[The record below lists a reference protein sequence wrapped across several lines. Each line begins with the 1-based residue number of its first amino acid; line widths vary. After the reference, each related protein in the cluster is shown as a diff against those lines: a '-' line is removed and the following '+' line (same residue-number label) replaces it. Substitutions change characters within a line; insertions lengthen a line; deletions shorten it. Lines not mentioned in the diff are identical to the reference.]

1 MRGSDAWYWIAGTT
15 FVGGFML
22 ALNLMESPTG
32 RALQAIHDSEI
43 ASLVLGIDVA
53 RKKLT
58 IFIISAMYASVAG
71 SYLALFNGHVT
82 PDVAGFLRS
91 IELVAMVVLGGMGSI
106 VGSLVGAAVLVV
118 LPQALTVFHEY
129 EQALLGLIVM
139 VFMIFLRRGIVPSL
153 LPRSQGG
160 ANDDPGDR
168 SAVHYLR
175 WRAGHRW
182 RQSRIASGQVFSIIG
197 PNGSGKTTLF
207 NLVSGIYT
215 PNDGSIRLAGETVTG
230 LAPDQLAR
238 RGLSRTFQNLQ
249 IFSRMS
255 VLENVMVG
263 RHRHERTGIL
273 ADLLHWPSVARQNE
287 ATREAA
293 RAALARVGLAD
304 AADRPAGSLAYG
316 ALKRLEIARALAS
329 EPKVLLLDEPA
340 AGCNPVETQ
349 EIDRVIRSIVKD
361 GITVV
366 LVEHDMRL
374 VMNISDRVHVL
385 ASGRTL
391 AEGTPE
397 QVRSNAAVIEA
408 YLGVHGSQE
417 AARAFD

>member
-1 MRGSDAWYWIAGTT
+1 MILEADRLSITFGGVRAIDGVSIA
-15 FVGGFML
+15 
-22 ALNLMESPTG
+22 
-32 RALQAIHDSEI
+32 
-43 ASLVLGIDVA
+43 
-53 RKKLT
+53 
-58 IFIISAMYASVAG
+58 
-71 SYLALFNGHVT
+71 
-82 PDVAGFLRS
+82 
-91 IELVAMVVLGGMGSI
+91 IE
-106 VGSLVGAAVLVV
+106 
-118 LPQALTVFHEY
+118 
-129 EQALLGLIVM
+129 
-139 VFMIFLRRGIVPSL
+139 
-153 LPRSQGG
+153 
-160 ANDDPGDR
+160 
-168 SAVHYLR
+168 
-175 WRAGHRW
+175 
-182 RQSRIASGQVFSIIG
+182 SGQVFSIIG

-207 NLVSGIYT
+207 NLVSGIYV
-215 PNDGSIRLAGETVTG
+215 PNDGNVRLAGESVTG

-273 ADLLHWPSVARQNE
+273 ADLLHWPSVARQNQ

-293 RAALARVGLAD
+293 RAALARVGLVD
-304 AADRPAGSLAYG
+304 AADRPAGSLDYG

-329 EPKVLLLDEPA
+329 EPTVLLLDEPA

-349 EIDRVIRSIVKD
+349 EIDHVIRAIVKD
-361 GITVV
+361 AITVV

-391 AEGTPE
+391 TEGTPE
-397 QVRSNAAVIEA
+397 QVRSDPAVIEA

-417 AARAFD
+417 AVRAFD